1 MKFNTNNP
9 PVVPTTPRQVTEAK
23 YKRSRANLLLV
34 IIASVINLFTL
45 ALNNSY
51 FLFSLSLPSIPL
63 EVIMMD
69 FPEATFAELLIPIV
83 IGFVLTL
90 PYLICWIFSKKRPGW
105 MVVALVF
112 FIIDCFLLITLYDLT
127 SVIFDILFH
136 AWILFYLITGVKHG
150 FKLKKMPEDE
160 PLPSFRDTVSE
171 EAAPQADVLPEEEIS
186 ESIQDVNENSAEA
199 DSKVAV
205 ETSDEA
211 HVSQKEE
218 PVTARSFDEIMAE
231 NQKGN
236 Q

>member
-51 FLFSLSLPSIPL
+51 FLFSASLPSIPL

-69 FPEATFAELLIPIV
+69 FPEATFADLLIPIV
-83 IGFVLTL
+83 IGIVLTL

-112 FIIDCFLLITLYDLT
+112 FLVDCFLLIALYDLT

-136 AWILFYLITGVKHG
+136 AWVMFYLITGVKHG
-150 FKLKKMPEDE
+150 FALKKLPEDE
-160 PLPSFRDTVSE
+160 PLPAFGEILTEGETPAAEDNAPAFDESLFSITEEKTEDAASSTSSE
-171 EAAPQADVLPEEEIS
+171 E
-186 ESIQDVNENSAEA
+186 
-199 DSKVAV
+199 
-205 ETSDEA
+205 
-211 HVSQKEE
+211 
-218 PVTARSFDEIMAE
+218 
-231 NQKGN
+231 
-236 Q
+236 

>member
-1 MKFNTNNP
+1 MKFRTNNP
-9 PVVPTTPRQVTEAK
+9 AAIPTTPRQVTEAK

-112 FIIDCFLLITLYDLT
+112 FLIDCFLLITLYDLT

-136 AWILFYLITGVKHG
+136 AWIMFYLITGVRNG

-160 PLPSFRDTVSE
+160 PLPSFQEIASEEAPVEAPVLTEEEAVEIDAQTDVEISDETVSE
-171 EAAPQADVLPEEEIS
+171 
-186 ESIQDVNENSAEA
+186 
-199 DSKVAV
+199 
-205 ETSDEA
+205 
-211 HVSQKEE
+211 KEE
-218 PVTARSFDEIMAE
+218 PVIARSFDEILAE
-231 NQKGN
+231 SEKGDR
-236 Q
+236 